1 MLQRKYLFALLGVLV
16 LAHGV
21 LFLPL
26 SLPVQAMGILLFTG
40 FIPGLLWVALLVGR
54 RSAFDKSAPSPADA
68 HVPTVAEYLLY
79 AVGTG
84 YSNLV
89 ILMLLVHYLPGPV
102 AFWQTL
108 LAFDG
113 VTMLLWLLLF
123 VRPVPV
129 QAWLVEDVALAAPP
143 PLTNKV
149 KWSRGWVVAGGVALL
164 LIGGF
169 FRVSNLGYAEFQGD
183 EARATLRAAAVIQGY
198 DDVLFIHKKGPTEI
212 LLPTVLY
219 SLSGHLTETTARLP
233 FALANLT
240 ALFAIWLLGW
250 RLVGP
255 VAGWAA
261 ALLLAFDGYFIGF
274 SHIVQ
279 YQSIV
284 ILISALAVL
293 IAYRLLRRPVALTR
307 YLLLAAILLA
317 TGLLSHYEAA
327 QAMVPVGFLL
337 AALLW
342 QQPRQWFRFAVAAIP
357 AVAVGALLLAAF
369 YIPFV
374 QHPNFQATYTYLVVR
389 RIGGTFPYNNLA
401 DFFLRTAVYNS
412 TYYVLLMI
420 GLAVLALLLAYRRY
434 LPRAWGYGWSGLV
447 LLTLVLTFWRAD
459 GLMVGSTDLMVI
471 PFTLALLVIWWLPR
485 LPVEER
491 LLWLWFG
498 TPLLVAFFFTEKPR
512 THIYIFF
519 TAWALLVGMVMGLG
533 WRALVRRAGS
543 TLAVATGL
551 AVSVAITLVFG
562 GYAYWYFVHSDV
574 EILRTWQTNR
584 PGGYWVPYREPDNKA
599 IFGFPLANGWKVVGA
614 LYNEGV
620 IQGDYETNE
629 KEAWVPAWYTRGQTR
644 CQRSAQWF
652 FQIENLEP
660 FDEGDRLY
668 MEHLLR
674 QGFEKWGKVAINGVE
689 RMIIYQRTGV
699 HHDFPTQ
706 LPTEGL
712 PVYPL
717 TAYTAHFDEAAQP
730 DFPMTY
736 PAVNQ
741 PIANP
746 LHINLGNQIWLEG
759 YDLDYPQPL
768 RPNDVM
774 HLTLY
779 WRAQAV
785 LTTSYKVF
793 NQSYYGNGTMIAQQD
808 GYPVCETRETWRW
821 DPGELIT
828 DEYEIPVKADAP
840 DGLYPFYTGMY
851 LEETFERLPVL
862 DEAGNRIDN
871 QIHLT
876 DIRVGVE

>member
-1 MLQRKYLFALLGVLV
+1 MLQRNSLFTLLALLV
-16 LAHGV
+16 LAHSV
-21 LFLPL
+21 LVLPL
-26 SLPVQAMGILLFTG
+26 PFPVQAIGILLFTG
-40 FIPGLLWVALLVGR
+40 LLPGLLWVELLVGR
-54 RSAFDKSAPSPADA
+54 SSAAP
-68 HVPTVAEYLLY
+68 TMAEYLLY
-79 AVGTG
+79 AIGIG
-84 YSNLV
+84 YSNMV

-113 VTMLLWLLLF
+113 VTALLWLFLF
-123 VRPVPV
+123 VRSTPM
-129 QAWLVEDVALAAPP
+129 QAWLADDAGLAAPTT
-143 PLTNKV
+143 LADKV
-149 KWSRGWVVAGGVALL
+149 KWSRGWLVAGGVALL

-183 EARATLRAAAVIQGY
+183 EARAALRAAAVIQGY

-233 FALANLT
+233 FALANLA

-250 RLVGP
+250 RLIGP

-261 ALLLAFDGYFIGF
+261 ALLLAFDGYLIGF

-284 ILISALAVL
+284 ILVSALAVL
-293 IAYRLLRRPVALTR
+293 IAYRLLRRPVAMAR

-327 QAMVPVGFLL
+327 QAAVPVGFLL
-337 AALLW
+337 VALLW
-342 QQPRQWFRFAVAAIP
+342 QQPRQWLRLLIAAIP
-357 AVAVGALLLAAF
+357 AVVVGGLLLAAF
-369 YIPFV
+369 YVPFV
-374 QHPNFQATYTYLVVR
+374 LHPNFQATYTYLVVR

-401 DFFLRTAVYNS
+401 DFFLRSAVYNS

-420 GLAVLALLLAYRRY
+420 ALAVLALLFAYRRY
-434 LPRAWGYGWSGLV
+434 LSRPWGIGFSALV
-447 LLTLVLTFWRAD
+447 LLTLALTFWQAD
-459 GLMVGSTDLMVI
+459 ALTVGNMDLIVA
-471 PFTLALLVIWWLPR
+471 PFALALLAVWLLPR

-498 TPLLVAFFFTEKPR
+498 APLLVAFFFTEKPR

-519 TAWALLVGMVMGLG
+519 TAWALLVGMVIALG
-533 WRALVRRAGS
+533 WRNLLRRVGATVAVGAG
-543 TLAVATGL
+543 LVATVL
-551 AVSVAITLVFG
+551 ATVVFG

-574 EILRTWQTNR
+574 EVLRTWHTNR
-584 PGGYWVPYREPDNKA
+584 PAGYWIPYREPDNKA

-629 KEAWVPAWYTRGQTR
+629 KEAWVPAWYTRGEKR
-644 CQRSAQWF
+644 CQRSADWF

-668 MEHLLR
+668 MEHILR
-674 QGFEKWGKVAINGVE
+674 QGFEKWGKVVINGAD
-689 RMIIYQRTGV
+689 RMIIYHRTGV
-699 HHDFPTQ
+699 HHEFPTQ
-706 LPTEGL
+706 LPNEGL
-712 PVYPL
+712 PIYSL
-717 TAYTAHFDEAAQP
+717 TEYTPRFDDATQP
-730 DFPMTY
+730 SFPMTY
-736 PAVNQ
+736 PEVNQ

-746 LHINLGNQIWLEG
+746 LHINLDNQIWLEG
-759 YDLDYPQPL
+759 YAIDYPQPL
-768 RPNDVM
+768 RPNDTI

-779 WRAQAV
+779 WRAQQIITA
-785 LTTSYKVF
+785 SYKVF

-840 DGLYPFYTGMY
+840 DGLYPLYTGMY
-851 LEETFERLPVL
+851 LEESFDRLRVL
-862 DEAGNRIDN
+862 DEAGNAIGD